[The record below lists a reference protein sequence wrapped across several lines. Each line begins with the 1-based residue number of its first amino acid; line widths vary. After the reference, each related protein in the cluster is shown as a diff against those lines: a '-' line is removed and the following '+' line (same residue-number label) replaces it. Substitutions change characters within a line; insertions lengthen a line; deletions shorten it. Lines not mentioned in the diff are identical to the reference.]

1 MKYVIKRDGR
11 KVEFDKDKIKQAILK
26 AFLAVDGELSDYAE
40 EKANNIAEY
49 VSGLN
54 QEKLEVEEIQDIVER
69 GLMSCKR
76 KDVAKEYILYRDM
89 RTKIRLGN
97 TDLLQRIKEKLDA
110 KNVVN
115 QNANVDEYSFGGRK
129 GEADSE
135 MNRHLALNYV
145 LSDLSRNNHLNN
157 EIYIHDLDSYIIGEH
172 NCLTVPLDDLLANGF
187 TTRQVDIR
195 PAGSVNTAFQLVA
208 VLFQLQS
215 LMQFGRLNAAC

>member
-54 QEKLEVEEIQDIVER
+54 QDKLEVEEIQDIVER

-215 LMQFGRLNAAC
+215 LMQFGK